1 MEKDYTN
8 VYHLMEEN
16 FWWFKGRRNLI
27 LKFLKKTSKDS
38 KILDIGC
45 SSGILLSEIR
55 RNGFKNLNGID
66 IDKKSVDL
74 SKEKDLDVEIT
85 DAKIFESKNKFKI
98 LIASDILEHIDDDK
112 TALKNWNNL
121 LENNGKLIL
130 FVPAFMFLWRKH
142 DEVNKHFRRYH
153 KKELIEKLKSS
164 GFKIK
169 KFSYW
174 NFISFLPL
182 LIKKNEHNLEN
193 ISPSLNKILFNYIK
207 FENFIVDKL
216 KIPMGVSILIVA
228 EKAPKETN

>member
-1 MEKDYTN
+1 
-8 VYHLMEEN
+8 
-16 FWWFKGRRNLI
+16 
-27 LKFLKKTSKDS
+27 
-38 KILDIGC
+38 
-45 SSGILLSEIR
+45 
-55 RNGFKNLNGID
+55 
-66 IDKKSVDL
+66 
-74 SKEKDLDVEIT
+74 
-85 DAKIFESKNKFKI
+85 
-98 LIASDILEHIDDDK
+98 
-112 TALKNWNNL
+112 
-121 LENNGKLIL
+121 
-130 FVPAFMFLWRKH
+130 
-142 DEVNKHFRRYH
+142 HFRRYH